1 MPDTPDQ
8 QWSNGSWRVLSVAVE
23 PRIQKDLTA
32 LLRATLP
39 SAPMQELAS
48 YPDAKELNQA
58 LSTHQPNVC
67 FVDVSANSE
76 TGLSLVN
83 FINKLDPTIGVVA
96 LLQSNNPE
104 LILKSLRSGA
114 SEFMLAPL
122 SDDQLHG
129 ALNKLLR
136 VLPKSKTDPR
146 TCGKTI
152 AVLPAKGA
160 CGATTIA
167 ACLAFQVKR
176 LGHQRVLLADMD
188 PLAGTIP
195 FVLKVKCAYSF
206 MDVLTRGSDLDQD
219 LWKAMVTTRENIDVL
234 LSPETITEAA
244 MDLEDPR
251 PILDYARNNYDV
263 VVLDAGTAY
272 GPWNAAQA
280 RHADEVLLV
289 TTNELPALR
298 GALRALSYFEANG
311 INPEKV
317 RIVVNRFSRDIG
329 LSREVIATALNT
341 DAFEVV
347 PSDYETIQK
356 SLFDG
361 RPVASSTGVGKA
373 IGHIAEK
380 LVGRKTD
387 SGAKDKKR
395 VKSASSP
402 LASLLS
408 LFGR

>member
-1 MPDTPDQ
+1 MPETPDQ

-23 PRIQKDLTA
+23 PRIQRDLTA

-39 SAPMQELAS
+39 TSPTQELAS

-67 FVDVSANSE
+67 FVDVSANAE

-96 LLQSNNPE
+96 LLQTNNPE

-176 LGHQRVLLADMD
+176 LGHPKVLLADMD

-373 IGHIAEK
+373 IGQIAEK
-380 LVGRKTD
+380 LVGRKAD
-387 SGAKDKKR
+387 SGAKDKKS